1 MHTMIFVNVPI
12 RDLDASRAFFTSLGY
27 TFNETFSDENAL
39 CLVLGDNLYAML
51 LKREFFQTFTPR
63 EVADAHATTEVLVA
77 LSVGARDDVD
87 RLVTQAVGAGGT
99 EAREPQDLGFMYGR
113 SYADLDGHIW
123 EIIWTDPAAV

>member
-1 MHTMIFVNVPI
+1 MHTMIFVNLPI

-27 TFNETFSDENAL
+27 TFNEAFSDENAL
-39 CLVLGDNLYAML
+39 CLILGDNLYAML

-63 EVADAHATTEVLVA
+63 EVADARATTEVLVA

-87 RLVTQAVGAGGT
+87 RLITRAVEAGGT
-99 EAREPQDLGFMYGR
+99 EVREPQDLGFMYGR
-113 SYADLDGHIW
+113 SYADPDGHIW